1 MDSEEICDPSF
12 FAVGAMQGD
21 DFLSMKKLAATHY
34 ADEESLAWSWVF
46 EKEVDLGGI
55 EIG

>member
-1 MDSEEICDPSF
+1 
-12 FAVGAMQGD
+12 MQGD